1 MFSIMT
7 GHVTQE
13 CGQIEAQVSEI
24 TGQML
29 ELEDAIRQLRSISC
43 MEEAVAKLEYLHSEM
58 DFERTVLRQMMLGLN
73 QTILSYLSCENRICD
88 NGEQSVL
95 YHARRE
101 TGINDLSGISNILS
115 GL

>member
-7 GHVTQE
+7 GHVIQE
-13 CGQIEAQVSEI
+13 CSQLEAQVSEI

-29 ELEDAIRQLRSISC
+29 QLEEAIRELRSISC
-43 MEEAVAKLEYLHSEM
+43 MEEAVARLEYLYSEM
-58 DFERTVLRQMMLGLN
+58 DSERTVLRQMMLGLN
-73 QTILSYLSCENRICD
+73 QTVLSYLSCENRICD
-88 NGEQSVL
+88 HGEQNVL

-101 TGINDLSGISNILS
+101 TGINDFSGISNILS